1 MSTNGYTEGQLL
13 NMDETAIYLDRPSN
27 YTYSKIGEK
36 RVKASTAGG
45 ERTRL
50 SAAFTAAANGYKLPI
65 FAIIPRQTPVPQLD
79 GIHNMVFKYRTKA
92 TFDES
97 VILEY
102 LQRIVVPYMQAH
114 AYDSILIILDQA
126 NCHMTATV
134 S

>member
-1 MSTNGYTEGQLL
+1 MRACLGGAKQACVELAEQGLEPLDST
-13 NMDETAIYLDRPSN
+13 
-27 YTYSKIGEK
+27 
-36 RVKASTAGG
+36 VKASTAGG

-102 LQRIVVPYMQAH
+102 FLLM
-114 AYDSILIILDQA
+114 
-126 NCHMTATV
+126 N
-134 S
+134 